1 MNRDHAARS
10 AAVCR
15 HLLASVLPLLVCV
28 TATGQTSPYVIGAS
42 QSYAQD
48 SNVVRLADGASLPAS
63 VVSKADRISTTTLLG
78 SFDQPVGRQRLSAS
92 ANLRDNRYRENGL
105 YDNQG
110 FALTGALD
118 WATIERVSGNLNLSS
133 NRTLASFDRAN
144 GNNAPNVV
152 KNIERTDQLSATVR
166 AGVLTRLTLEAGFS
180 HQKQRFSESGSRL
193 QQSVTS
199 LGLRHQLSGGLT
211 VGAGLRLTRGSYPDD
226 GDDFKGRDVDLNA
239 TWTPNSISS
248 VVARLSLGK
257 TDHSLA
263 AAQDFSGATGALS
276 WDWRPSAKLALS
288 TQFNRSTGNE
298 SSFARI
304 GGPASALNAQADNSR
319 LTTTW
324 SVNMGYDLSAKVRLD
339 ANVSRAARTLTN
351 AISINAAQPSSAT
364 DGDRLQRLR
373 LGLRYVPTRSVELSC
388 SLGREARSADNS
400 TLTYAYHANTA
411 GCSAQLAL
419 QP

>member
-1 MNRDHAARS
+1 MHRERDAPS

-15 HLLASVLPLLVCV
+15 LLLASGVPLLVCAAAV
-28 TATGQTSPYVIGAS
+28 GQTSPYVIGAS

-48 SNVVRLADGASLPAS
+48 SNVVRLADGANLPAS
-63 VVSKADRISTTTLLG
+63 VLSKSDRVATTTLLG
-78 SFDQPVGRQRLSAS
+78 SVDQTIGRQRLFANV
-92 ANLRDNRYRENGL
+92 NLRDNRYRDNGV
-105 YDNQG
+105 YDNQAYG
-110 FALTGALD
+110 LAAGLD

-152 KNIERTDQLSATVR
+152 KNIERTDQLSTTVR
-166 AGVLTRLTLEAGFS
+166 AGVVTRLTLEAGFS
-180 HQKQRFSESGSRL
+180 HQKQRFTESGSRL

-199 LGLRHQLSGGLT
+199 LGLRHRLSGGLT

-226 GDDFKGRDVDLNA
+226 GDHFDGRDVDLNVL
-239 TWTPNSISS
+239 WTPNNISA

-263 AAQDFSGATGALS
+263 AAQDFSGATGALT
-276 WDWRPSAKLALS
+276 WDWRPTAKLTFS
-288 TQFNRSTGNE
+288 SQFNRSTGNE
-298 SSFARI
+298 SSFTRI
-304 GGPASALNAQADNSR
+304 GGPASGLNAQADNSR

-324 SVNMGYDLSAKVRLD
+324 SVSVRYDLSAKVRLD
-339 ANVSRAARTLTN
+339 ASADHVARTLTN
-351 AISINAAQPSSAT
+351 AISINAAQPNSAT

-388 SLGREARSADNS
+388 TVGREARSADKS
-400 TLTYAYHANTA
+400 TLTYAYHANTV
-411 GCSAQLAL
+411 GCSAQLSL

>member
-1 MNRDHAARS
+1 MHRERNARS

-15 HLLASVLPLLVCV
+15 QLLVSGLPLLVC
-28 TATGQTSPYVIGAS
+28 TAAMGQTSPYVIGVS

-63 VVSKADRISTTTLLG
+63 VVSKSDSIATTTLLG
-78 SFDQPVGRQRLSAS
+78 SFEQPIGRQRLSAS
-92 ANLRDNRYRENGL
+92 ANLRDNRYRDNGV

-110 FALTGALD
+110 YGLAAGLD
-118 WATIERVSGNLNLSS
+118 WATIERVSGNISLRS

-152 KNIERTDQLSATVR
+152 KNIERTDQLSSTVR
-166 AGVLTRLTLEAGFS
+166 AGVVTRLTLEAGFS
-180 HQKQRFSESGSRL
+180 HQKQRFTEFGSRL

-211 VGAGLRLTRGSYPDD
+211 VGAGVRLTRGSYPDD
-226 GDDFKGRDVDLNA
+226 GDNFDGRDVDLQVL
-239 TWTPNSISS
+239 WTPNGISS
-248 VVARLSLGK
+248 VAARLSLGK

-263 AAQDFSGATGALS
+263 AAQDFSGATGALT
-276 WDWRPSAKLALS
+276 WDWRPTAKLAFS
-288 TQFNRSTGNE
+288 TQYNRSTGNE
-298 SSFARI
+298 SSFTRI
-304 GGPASALNAQADNSR
+304 GAPASGLNAQADNSR

-324 SVNMGYDLSAKVRLD
+324 SLGVGYDLSAKVRLD
-339 ANVSRAARTLTN
+339 ASFAHVARTLTN
-351 AISINAAQPSSAT
+351 AISVNAAQPNSAT

-388 SLGREARSADNS
+388 TVGREARSADNAA
-400 TLTYAYHANTA
+400 LTYAYRANTA